1 MTTAASGRGRGERS
15 GRNEQSGQNEQ
26 GGQNGQGSVIPP
38 DPTSLEAWIRQV
50 LGLAGARASAFT
62 PPLPPSPPAGPGHP
76 DRSSADADG
85 PDHSGNAE

>member
-1 MTTAASGRGRGERS
+1 MTTAASGRGRGEQS
-15 GRNEQSGQNEQ
+15 GQNRQSGQNEQ
-26 GGQNGQGSVIPP
+26 GPVIPP

-76 DRSSADADG
+76 GRSADADG
-85 PDHSGNAE
+85 PDHGGNAE